1 MMERIA
7 LAFLSPLEVIALIPF
22 AQVVVGELRR
32 GRRKGALRYGVL
44 FISTLFLL
52 SRLPAGWLL
61 HLALA
66 TPVLV
71 FGWVLLGRRR
81 FHWENG
87 PSRRE

>member
-22 AQVVVGELRR
+22 VQVVVGEFRR
-32 GRRKGALRYGVL
+32 GRLTGAIRY
-44 FISTLFLL
+44 STLFIGALFLL
-52 SRLPAGWLL
+52 TKLPARVLL

-71 FGWVLLGRRR
+71 FGWVLVGGWFGQLEKR
-81 FHWENG
+81 
-87 PSRRE
+87 PSRKE